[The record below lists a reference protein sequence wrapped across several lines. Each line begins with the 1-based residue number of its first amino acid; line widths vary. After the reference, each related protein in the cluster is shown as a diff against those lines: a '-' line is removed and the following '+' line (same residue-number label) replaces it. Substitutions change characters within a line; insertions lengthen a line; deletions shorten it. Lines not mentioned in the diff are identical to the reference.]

1 MNVLVKTIS
10 LLIFIDNII
19 ELILVSKKKIASE
32 LGNFYTEN

>member
-19 ELILVSKKKIASE
+19 ELILVSKKIASE
-32 LGNFYTEN
+32 LGKNFYTEN